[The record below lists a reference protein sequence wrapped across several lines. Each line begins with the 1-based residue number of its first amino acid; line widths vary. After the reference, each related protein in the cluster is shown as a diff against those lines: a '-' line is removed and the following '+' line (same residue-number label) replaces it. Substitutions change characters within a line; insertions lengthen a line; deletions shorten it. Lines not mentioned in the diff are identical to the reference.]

1 MLDRHRHR
9 HTDYLIPYVAVFVLT
24 WALLGLS
31 TALRPAELAAALAL
45 QLFVAGL
52 LWSWP
57 VDADA
62 GGRFVV
68 GTVALDGSLA
78 FMRHATGVNP
88 GVGILV
94 LMPALLAAGRASRR
108 ELSFALLV
116 GALVLYVPELYPG
129 GPAYPA
135 SALRP
140 ATMALVVGVMMGEV
154 VLRLVRALSDGQAL
168 ARSQLATEDALRRV
182 ATFVAAGAPPTEL
195 FAEVSQQLARVAGA
209 SMGAVIRF
217 DRELGVGTLVGGW
230 RSDQPVTVG
239 RQWDLSGETAAAQV
253 ARTGHPATVLA
264 YPESPDIGGAVAA
277 VSAPIFVSGRLW
289 GAFSAVFKD
298 GDVVTDG
305 IEMHFEGFCELVAMA
320 IANAEAVSQLVEH
333 ATIDAL
339 TGAANRRSF
348 EEELDRALER
358 VARSPRPLA
367 LVLLDIDRFKA
378 VNDTH
383 GHQAGDRVLAEVARV
398 LMSHSRAG
406 DMVARLGGEEFVWL
420 MPETTAE
427 EAYEAAERARREIAA
442 IDFDGVGRIT
452 LSAGVNSNR
461 QGGGA
466 AALLGGADRAL
477 YMAKAGGRDQTVAAP
492 ASLSSAEERVKPAA
506 A

>member
-1 MLDRHRHR
+1 MASARAR
-9 HTDYLIPYVAVFVLT
+9 HTDYLLPYVLVFAVT
-24 WALLGLS
+24 WAMLGLS
-31 TALRPAELAAALAL
+31 TTLRPAELAAALIL

-52 LWSWP
+52 LWTWP
-57 VDADA
+57 LDQPRSR
-62 GGRFVV
+62 RFVL
-68 GTVALDGSLA
+68 GTVALDASLA

-94 LMPALLAAGRASRR
+94 LMPALLAASRASRR
-108 ELSFALLV
+108 ELSFGLLA
-116 GALVLYVPELYPG
+116 GALVLYLPELYPG
-129 GPAYPA
+129 GPAYPP

-140 ATMALVVGVMMGEV
+140 ATMALVLGVVMGEV
-154 VLRLVRALSDGQAL
+154 VLRLVRALSEGQAI

-182 ATFVAAGAPPTEL
+182 ATYVAAGAPATEL
-195 FAEVSQQLARVAGA
+195 FAEVSQQLALVAGA

-217 DRELGVGTLVGGW
+217 DRELGVGTLLGGW
-230 RSDQPVTVG
+230 RTDRPVTLG
-239 RQWDLSGETAAAQV
+239 RQWDLDGETAAAEV
-253 ARTGHPATVLA
+253 SRTGRTATVLA
-264 YPESPDIGGAVAA
+264 YPESPDIGGATAA

-289 GAFSAVFKD
+289 GAFSAVFSD
-298 GDVVTDG
+298 GDVVSDAV
-305 IEMHFEGFCELVAMA
+305 EMHFERFCELVAMA
-320 IANAEAVSQLVEH
+320 IANAETTSQLVQQ

-339 TGAANRRSF
+339 TGTANRRSF
-348 EEELDRALER
+348 DAELTLELER
-358 VARSPRPLA
+358 VARNPRPLA

-398 LMSHSRAG
+398 LLTEARAG

-427 EAYEAAERARREIAA
+427 EAFVAAERARCEVGA
-442 IDFDGVGRIT
+442 IDFAGVGHIT

-461 QGGGA
+461 RGGGG